1 MFERFTDRARRVIVL
16 AQDDARRLNHEQIG
30 AEHLLLGLADAGE
43 GVAVRTLERFGVTPS
58 TVRADVESRLE
69 PGEPARAVGHIPFAA
84 QAKKVLE
91 LSLREAI
98 ELGHR
103 HIGTEHF
110 LLGLLRQPECLAA
123 DILRARGVEHE
134 RARLWIA
141 ESVDDDAAGET
152 KPRGPIGRPGRGQN
166 TLRERF
172 DRIESR
178 LSELTARLEALE
190 RRVQG

>member
-16 AQDDARRLNHEQIG
+16 AQDDARRLHHAQIG
-30 AEHLLLGLADAGE
+30 AEHLLLGLTDAGE
-43 GVAVRTLERFGVTPS
+43 GTAVRTLAHFGVTPS

-84 QAKKVLE
+84 QAKRVLE

-110 LLGLLRQPECLAA
+110 LLGLLRQPESLAA
-123 DILRARGVEHE
+123 DVLRARGVEHDQ
-134 RARLWIA
+134 ARRWIT
-141 ESVDDDAAGET
+141 ESVDDVPGAET
-152 KPRGPIGRPGRGQN
+152 GSRGPVGRPGRGQIN
-166 TLRERF
+166 LRERF

-178 LSELTARLEALE
+178 LSELTERLEALE